1 MENEL
6 YLGIDTSNYTTSV
19 GVVDREGCVL
29 LNIKRPLPVGEG
41 ARGLRQSD
49 ALFAHTKN
57 LPSAM
62 EELKKELGGCRPV
75 AVGAS
80 TRPRNVDGSYMP
92 CFLAGVAA
100 ANSIA
105 AAGAISLY
113 SFSHQCGHL
122 MAALLSSKRK
132 DLLRHRFGAF
142 HVSGGTTEMLSVK
155 AAETGFL
162 AEHIGG
168 TKDLNAGQIID
179 RIGVLMGLPFPAG
192 PYIEELAR
200 ENIAKIPQKRIAANG
215 MWVNFSG
222 LENMA
227 VKLYE
232 ETGDKRLTAAFV
244 LDYIARALI
253 LLGEAYV
260 AAYGEGPLL
269 FSGGVM
275 ANRIIRAALESRFDA
290 AFAEPRLSADNAVG
304 IAELTRLSHCRL
316 WQNGG

>member
-1 MENEL
+1 MGNEI

-19 GVVDREGCVL
+19 GAVDGGGNIL
-29 LNIKRPLPVGEG
+29 LNIKRPLPVAEG

-62 EELKKELGGCRPV
+62 EELKDALRGARPV
-75 AVGAS
+75 AVGVS

-92 CFLAGVAA
+92 CFLAGVAS
-100 ANSIA
+100 ANSISA
-105 AAGAISLY
+105 ASAIPLY

-122 MAALLSSKRK
+122 MAALLSSGRRE
-132 DLLRHRFGAF
+132 LLSCRFGAF
-142 HVSGGTTEMLSVK
+142 HVSGGTTEMLSVR
-155 AAETGFL
+155 AAENGFF
-162 AEHIGG
+162 AEHVGG
-168 TKDLNAGQIID
+168 TKDLNAGQIVD

-192 PYIEELAR
+192 PHMEELAR
-200 ENIAKIPQKRIAANG
+200 ENTAKIPKKQISADG
-215 MWVNFSG
+215 MFLNLSG

-227 VKLYE
+227 ARLYRD
-232 ETGDKRLTAAFV
+232 TNDKRLTAAFV
-244 LDYIARALI
+244 FDYIARALI
-253 LLGEAYV
+253 FLGESYI
-260 AAYGEGPLL
+260 AANGEGPLL

-275 ANRIIRAALESRFDA
+275 SNGIIRQTLEGHFDA

-304 IAELTRLSHCRL
+304 IAELTRLSHCKL